1 MFLYIQSFKLHSL
14 IEYILL
20 RYRKLH
26 VIVNIR
32 TSSLFQPSRS
42 LILVFCIT
50 GWTQLEVSRFYQV
63 FNQFKVSQAVF
74 RGSLIDVRNDTK
86 YRVHRLYTRALYCIP
101 FHLKHAVLVKRRA
114 KYVEVKWQESH
125 FLSLHTHVES

>member
-1 MFLYIQSFKLHSL
+1 M
-14 IEYILL
+14 
-20 RYRKLH
+20 
-26 VIVNIR
+26 NIR
-32 TSSLFQPSRS
+32 TSSLFETSRS

-125 FLSLHTHVES
+125 FCHYILMSKANQLIILSKSYLCLSVIAFSQ